1 MTMPSIH
8 PDESD
13 ELDAQPAVDDA
24 TLSAPAA
31 ALFRALGEPARL
43 TLLRHLFTGEHSVRE
58 LTEHLGLAQ
67 STVSAHLAC
76 LRDCGLT
83 RVRAAGRASL
93 YSVADPAALAG
104 LLAAAD
110 DLLRANGQGPSTCGA
125 LTAAGTAEPTGHT
138 GPATEAQP

>member
-1 MTMPSIH
+1 MTMPSTLS
-8 PDESD
+8 DESD
-13 ELDAQPAVDDA
+13 ALDAQSPVDDA

-76 LRDCGLT
+76 LRDCGLA
-83 RVRAAGRASL
+83 RARTAGRASL

-110 DLLRANGQGPSTCGA
+110 DLLRANGQGPSACG
-125 LTAAGTAEPTGHT
+125 TVTTAGTADSS
-138 GPATEAQP
+138 TEALP